1 MGRLAGPQSRD
12 CSAADV
18 VEIRDGQARGD
29 RGSSVRAAGHEPL
42 RIVARSYG
50 PCPRRRRRPFA
61 RALLVGP
68 LRDRGYAVSEAEDGA
83 AAWKLLNDAA
93 PPQIVLLD
101 WMMPRMTGLE
111 VCRRLRDAPARGRRT
126 SCW

>member
-1 MGRLAGPQSRD
+1 MDKHVGT
-12 CSAADV
+12 
-18 VEIRDGQARGD
+18 ED
-29 RGSSVRAAGHEPL
+29 RGFELPVMNLSESSPARMARVL
-42 RIVARSYG
+42 VADDD
-50 PCPRRRRRPFA
+50 PFA

-68 LRDRGYAVSEAEDGA
+68 LQERGYAVSEAEDGA
-83 AAWKLLNDAA
+83 AAWELLNDAE

-111 VCRRLRDAPARGRRT
+111 VCRRLRDTPARARPT